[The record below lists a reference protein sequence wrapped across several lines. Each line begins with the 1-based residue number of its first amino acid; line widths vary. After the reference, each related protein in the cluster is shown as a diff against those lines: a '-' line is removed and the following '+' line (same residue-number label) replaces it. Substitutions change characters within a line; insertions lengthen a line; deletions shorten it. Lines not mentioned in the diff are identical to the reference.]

1 MKKILLSIIFVML
14 AVSTASFA
22 QSTATTASTS
32 TPSPSTP
39 STPSTPT
46 PSTPTSTP
54 STPTATPPTTPTAPA
69 AITTVTVRK
78 IPEGKSTAVPAFE
91 KNGMTYVSVPA
102 FAEIAGFKHA
112 QSVFSNKSV
121 YTNDRGSITFIQ
133 DNLFYRID
141 TTTNIMP
148 YPPVRKESALYLPAP
163 YLVKIFGAKHS
174 GLLGWN
180 AQTSAITVNSLKY
193 NVLSISSA
201 VKQNGTLISIELAD
215 SLSYESTYY
224 HPNLAINFG
233 GGKIDPK
240 AVKRSLRAGV
250 VDSAFTLQYDG
261 SAQVSFIL
269 NQAVE
274 PPYVEYSAKTRT
286 LMISL
291 KPRIEQKKQKPAAA
305 SQVPLD
311 ASLIRTVV
319 VDPGHGG
326 KDPGAIGPTGVKE
339 KDVVLGIGLE
349 LRTMLEKAGFKVFMT
364 RDKDVFIP
372 LGERTRFANEKKAD
386 LFVSVH
392 ADAIAGD
399 AKKRSAARGYKVY
412 FLSQAK
418 NEEDKMVAMRENAV
432 IELEDKARRV
442 NYSALQDVLV
452 SITGAEYLRESQ
464 DLCIFIEQSLGENV
478 KQIPRLQLGVGQAN
492 FWVLNGAYMPS
503 VLIEVGF
510 ISNTEEEKLL
520 ADKRTHFQQAAAI
533 SEAIV
538 KFKQQ
543 FEGGQ

>member
-1 MKKILLSIIFVML
+1 
-14 AVSTASFA
+14 
-22 QSTATTASTS
+22 
-32 TPSPSTP
+32 
-39 STPSTPT
+39 
-46 PSTPTSTP
+46 
-54 STPTATPPTTPTAPA
+54 
-69 AITTVTVRK
+69 VTVRK
-78 IPEGKSTAVPAFE
+78 IPDGKSSSVPAFE
-91 KNGMTYVSVPA
+91 KNGLTYVSIPA
-102 FAEIAGFKHA
+102 FAEQLGFKHS

-121 YTNDRGSITFIQ
+121 FSNERGSITFVQ
-133 DNLFYRID
+133 DNLFYKID
-141 TTTNIMP
+141 TVINLIP
-148 YPPVRKESALYLPAP
+148 YPPIRKESTLYLPAP
-163 YLVKIFGAKHS
+163 YLVKVFDAKHS
-174 GLLGWN
+174 GALGWS
-180 AQTSAITVNSLKY
+180 AQTSTITVNSLKY
-193 NVLSISSA
+193 SVLSVSSG
-201 VKQNGTLISIELAD
+201 VKQNGTLISIVLAD
-215 SLSYESTYY
+215 SLPYEFTYY
-224 HPNLAINFG
+224 HPNLAVNFG
-233 GGKIDPK
+233 GGKLDPK
-240 AVKRSLRAGV
+240 AVKRGLRAGV

-274 PPYVEYSAKTRT
+274 PPYIEYSAKTRT

-291 KPRIEQKKQKPAAA
+291 KPKIEQKKQKAPAAT
-305 SQVPLD
+305 QVPLD

-364 RDKDVFIP
+364 RDKDIFIP
-372 LGERTRFANEKKAD
+372 LGDRTKFANEKKAD
-386 LFVSVH
+386 LFVSIH
-392 ADAIAGD
+392 ADAVGGD

-432 IELEDKARRV
+432 IELEDKDKRS
-442 NYSALQDVLV
+442 NYNALQDVLI
-452 SITGAEYLRESQ
+452 SIAGAEYLRESQ
-464 DLCIFIEQSLGENV
+464 DLCIFIEQSLGANV

-520 ADKRTHFQQAAAI
+520 SDKRTQFQQAAAF

>member
-1 MKKILLSIIFVML
+1 MKKILSRIIFAML
-14 AVSTASFA
+14 VISTASIA
-22 QSTATTASTS
+22 QSTA
-32 TPSPSTP
+32 
-39 STPSTPT
+39 
-46 PSTPTSTP
+46 
-54 STPTATPPTTPTAPA
+54 PA
-69 AITTVTVRK
+69 QITTVTVRK
-78 IPEGKSTAVPAFE
+78 APEGKSSSIPAFE
-91 KNGMTYVSVPA
+91 KNGMIYVSIPA
-102 FAEIAGFKHA
+102 FAEIAGFKHT

-121 YTNDRGSITFIQ
+121 YSNDRGSLTFIQ
-133 DNLFYRID
+133 DNLFYRVD
-141 TTTNIMP
+141 TVMNIIP

-163 YLVKIFGAKHS
+163 YLVKVFSAKYS

-180 AQTSAITVNSLKY
+180 AKASTITVNSLKY

-201 VKQNGTLISIELAD
+201 VKQNGTLISIALAD

-224 HPNLAINFG
+224 HPNLVMNFG
-233 GGKIDPK
+233 AGKIDPK
-240 AVKRSLRAGV
+240 AVKRGLRAGV
-250 VDSAFTLQYDG
+250 VDSAFTLQYDE

-274 PPYVEYSAKTRT
+274 PPYIEYSAKTRT

-291 KPRIEQKKQKPAAA
+291 KPKIEQKKPKSAA

-326 KDPGAIGPTGVKE
+326 KDPGAIGPTGVME
-339 KDVVLGIGLE
+339 KTVVLGIGLE

-372 LGERTRFANEKKAD
+372 LRDRTKFANEKKAD
-386 LFVSVH
+386 IFVSVH

-399 AKKRSAARGYKVY
+399 AKKRSATRGYKVY

-432 IELEDKARRV
+432 IELEDKDKRS
-442 NYSALQDVLV
+442 NYDALQDVLI
-452 SITGAEYLRESQ
+452 SIAGAEYLRESQ
-464 DLCIFIEQSLGENV
+464 DLAIFIEQSFGANI

-503 VLIEVGF
+503 VLIETGF
-510 ISNTEEEKLL
+510 VSNTEEEKLL
-520 ADKRTHFQQAAAI
+520 SDKRVQFQQAAAI